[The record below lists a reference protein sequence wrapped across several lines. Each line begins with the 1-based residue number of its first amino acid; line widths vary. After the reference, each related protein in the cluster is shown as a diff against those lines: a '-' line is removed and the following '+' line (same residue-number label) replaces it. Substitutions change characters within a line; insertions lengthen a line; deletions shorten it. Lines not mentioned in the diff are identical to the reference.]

1 MVYARRLDLIS
12 DYSIILNLFSQQL
25 PQGAEG
31 AYSSL
36 PNSRGAWNKRG
47 GRKDGPFLISV
58 VPGISVVV
66 GKMGH
71 S

>member
-12 DYSIILNLFSQQL
+12 DYSIILICFHNSYHKELKGLTL
-25 PQGAEG
+25 P
-31 AYSSL
+31 
-36 PNSRGAWNKRG
+36 SRIA
-47 GRKDGPFLISV
+47 V

>member
-1 MVYARRLDLIS
+1 MIGWMELIFVPN
-12 DYSIILNLFSQQL
+12 DVVTL
-25 PQGAEG
+25 P
-31 AYSSL
+31 
-36 PNSRGAWNKRG
+36 SRIA
-47 GRKDGPFLISV
+47 V